1 MLGLSA
7 LLLLFLLV
15 VGLMSVS
22 KLSSVASE
30 SQGSYDK
37 VTVPLAEL
45 GEARA
50 LVNENRALTN
60 NHILETDPAQQ
71 RRIEAKIAANAQSI
85 DSALAGVRKTLVT
98 PEGKA
103 TFTKL
108 QADNTA
114 YRSAR
119 AGVIERSN
127 DPKVDAET
135 AFAYNKATA
144 IPAVAK
150 VQADYDKLF
159 ASKVDLGEKTAGSI
173 HSSYTSSRTLI
184 VALLL
189 IALAAG
195 TALTLIISGAVRKSL
210 ATVVD
215 RLGMLSG
222 HCAAELGIGLQS
234 MAEGDLTYEVTPIT
248 PLIDHWSNDEI
259 GDVAQSTNKLRN
271 GLVGS
276 IEAYN
281 ASRGQLGELVGQV
294 TLAANSVSAGSQQMA
309 ATSGETGRAVSEIA
323 HAIGDVASGAERQ
336 VLTIESARAAA
347 EQVSSS
353 SEASA
358 VTAQETADAAGQTRA
373 IAVDGASAIGE
384 ATAAMTAVRDASQ
397 QATTAIRAL
406 GAKSD
411 QIGGIVDTIGG
422 IAEQTNLLALNAA
435 IEAARA
441 GEQGRGFAVVA
452 EEVRKLAEE
461 SQQAARSIAE
471 LVHEIQAETG
481 RAVEVVEAGSAR
493 TDDGAATV
501 EKAREAFEAI
511 GVSVDDVTS
520 RVEQIATVIQEVATA
535 ANSMKDDMTEVAGVA
550 EASSAAT
557 EEVSA
562 STQQTSAAAQQ
573 ISASAAEL
581 AGTASELE
589 GLVQRFKVT
598 A

>member
-1 MLGLSA
+1 MLGLSG
-7 LLLLFLLV
+7 LLLLFLVL

-22 KLSSVASE
+22 KLSGVAEQSRT
-30 SQGSYDK
+30 SYAK
-37 VTVPLAEL
+37 VTKPLASL

-50 LVNENRALTN
+50 LINENRAFTN
-60 NHILETDPAQQ
+60 NHILEADLPAKQ
-71 RRIEAKIAANAQSI
+71 ELEGKIAANAKKV
-85 DSALAGVRKTLVT
+85 DAALAAVRPTLVT
-98 PEGKA
+98 PQGKA
-103 TFTKL
+103 AFAKL
-108 QADNTA
+108 EADLATYKA
-114 YRSAR
+114 ARTQVLKRSTDPAVDAR
-119 AGVIERSN
+119 A
-127 DPKVDAET
+127 AYQ
-135 AFAYNKATA
+135 YNKANA
-144 IPAVAK
+144 VPAAK
-150 VQADYDKLF
+150 QVQADFDGLF
-159 ASKVDLGEKTAGSI
+159 ASKVAVGAATAKSI
-173 HSSYTSSRTLI
+173 EDSYHSSRTTIL
-184 VALLL
+184 ALLL
-189 IALAAG
+189 VALGVG
-195 TALTLIISGAVRKSL
+195 TALTFAISGAVRKSL
-210 ATVVD
+210 AVVVD
-215 RLGMLSG
+215 RLGTLAG
-222 HCAAELGIGLQS
+222 HCAAELGIGLKS

-248 PLIDHWSNDEI
+248 PVIDTWSNDEI
-259 GDVAQSTNKLRN
+259 GDVAQSTNQLRN
-271 GLVGS
+271 GLVES

-281 ASRGQLGELVGQV
+281 ASRAQLGELVGQV

-336 VLTIESARAAA
+336 VMTIESARAAA
-347 EQVSSS
+347 EQVSAS
-353 SEASA
+353 SESSA
-358 VTAQETADAAGQTRA
+358 VTAQETADAAGQARA

-493 TDDGAATV
+493 TNDGAATV

-511 GVSVDDVTS
+511 GVSVDDVTT
-520 RVEQIATVIQEVATA
+520 RVEQIANVIQEVANA
-535 ANSMKDDMTEVAGVA
+535 ANSMRDDMTEVAGVA

-562 STQQTSAAAQQ
+562 STEQTSAAAQQ